1 MPGLGI
7 HRGRRTLGDF
17 DNLLENGA
25 RHGLVLETTY
35 ASARLYQRL
44 EIHSLHLHVSSATG
58 AAFWPGN
65 SFLPTLEAGSGRYGG
80 YFIKEIRLGNLIT
93 RRIRGPIQ
101 GCPDWERAS

>member
-35 ASARLYQRL
+35 ASARLYQPNAAVPPP
-44 EIHSLHLHVSSATG
+44 EAPPSAFT
-58 AAFWPGN
+58 
-65 SFLPTLEAGSGRYGG
+65 
-80 YFIKEIRLGNLIT
+80 
-93 RRIRGPIQ
+93 
-101 GCPDWERAS
+101 